1 MYTNPQLSCL
11 RTNIIFVD
19 FIIIIHHHL
28 SLRLDSTRGNRS
40 SWSTVQ
46 AEARAG
52 SECGLVNRSNLRT
65 VHARS
70 QAIEQGVEWA
80 ERGSSKA
87 GNQRNLNLCESRSEA
102 KWALSNLLSSV
113 RTTCELGWVDGREG
127 VDSTLVAA
135 ESKNFW
141 DSLGKVEDVG
151 LEVWD
156 RVFVSCVTLVPVVW
170 NSLVSWGPFQVVLWT
185 RDGHEALQDLLV
197 QDTLGV
203 LGRLVRH
210 EAVDEGEGGLGHLN
224 ATEGQI
230 SEVWVLG
237 DGLIVSLLAEVT
249 QDFEVVVGGACV
261 WLTVVQTEELGH
273 HEFRVAAILAQIALQ
288 GRAVGL
294 VVVVRSKDSG
304 SIR

>member
-1 MYTNPQLSCL
+1 M
-11 RTNIIFVD
+11 FVD
-19 FIIIIHHHL
+19 FIIIVHHHL
-28 SLRLDSTRGNRS
+28 ALRLDSTRGNRS

-52 SECGLVNRSNLRT
+52 SECALVNRSNLRT
-65 VHARS
+65 VHAQS

-80 ERGSSKA
+80 ESGCRKA
-87 GNQRNLNLCESRSEA
+87 GNQRNLNLCESCSEA
-102 KWALSNLLSSV
+102 EWALSNLLSSV

-141 DSLGKVEDVG
+141 DSLGKVKDVG
-151 LEVWD
+151 LEVWNG
-156 RVFVSCVTLVPVVW
+156 VFVCCVALVPVVW
-170 NSLVSWGPFQVVLWT
+170 NSLVTWGPYQVVLGT
-185 RDGHEALQDLLV
+185 RDGHKGLQDLLV
-197 QDTLGV
+197 EDTLGV
-203 LGRLVRH
+203 FGRLVCH
-210 EAVDEGEGGLGHLN
+210 ESVNEGEGGLGHLN

-237 DGLIVSLLAEVT
+237 DGLVVSLLAEVT
-249 QDFEVVVGGACV
+249 QDFEIVVGGACV

-273 HEFRVAAILAQIALQ
+273 DEFRVAAILAQIALQ

>member
-28 SLRLDSTRGNRS
+28 SLRLDSTSGNRS

-52 SECGLVNRSNLRT
+52 GECGLVNRSNLRT

-135 ESKNFW
+135 ESKDFW

-156 RVFVSCVTLVPVVW
+156 RVFVCCVALVPVVW
-170 NSLVSWGPFQVVLWT
+170 DSLVSWGPFQVVLWT
-185 RDGHEALQDLLV
+185 RNGHEALQDLLV

-203 LGRLVRH
+203 LSRLVRH
-210 EAVDEGEGGLGHLN
+210 ETVDEGEGGLGHLN

-237 DGLIVSLLAEVT
+237 DGLVVSLLAEVT
-249 QDFEVVVGGACV
+249 QDFEIVVGGACV

-273 HEFRVAAILAQIALQ
+273 DEFRVAAILTQIALQ